1 MEKNMNAFIL
11 SSFCHGFKSKI
22 KHSHTLLNNGD
33 TFWEVSLGDS
43 DPVQTRW
50 GHEEQNKTRLN
61 QAQRKRCN
69 REMRFVATHEAWG
82 ERDGPMRSE
91 QADEATWI
99 TAGRN
104 EGEPFYLRWTGLGLT
119 WTAQLCISATGNP
132 TNNPPKNSGKN
143 AHASRPPSGKSPSW
157 TNPEAKNA
165 GLILL
170 KNVLFTIKT
179 PNLFFFSLE
188 RWVVPG
194 SVSRIVIRLRP
205 LNKTLSFNSID
216 TSCFI
221 YTWSTGCCQRNMA
234 TVLQQTFFTK
244 SKDYTLKQRQIA

>member
-104 EGEPFYLRWTGLGLT
+104 EGEPFYLHWTGLGLT
-119 WTAQLCISATGNP
+119 WTAQLCISATGNLETLQTTLRRTQERMLTCP
-132 TNNPPKNSGKN
+132 DHHLENHHLGPIQKLRMQDWFS
-143 AHASRPPSGKSPSW
+143 SRMCFSP
-157 TNPEAKNA
+157 
-165 GLILL
+165 
-170 KNVLFTIKT
+170 
-179 PNLFFFSLE
+179 
-188 RWVVPG
+188 
-194 SVSRIVIRLRP
+194 
-205 LNKTLSFNSID
+205 
-216 TSCFI
+216 
-221 YTWSTGCCQRNMA
+221 
-234 TVLQQTFFTK
+234 
-244 SKDYTLKQRQIA
+244 